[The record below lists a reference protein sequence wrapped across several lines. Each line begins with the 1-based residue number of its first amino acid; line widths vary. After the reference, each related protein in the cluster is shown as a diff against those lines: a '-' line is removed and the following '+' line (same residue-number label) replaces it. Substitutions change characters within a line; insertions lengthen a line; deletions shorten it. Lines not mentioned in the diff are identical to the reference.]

1 LSTTPNAIVHLEH
14 HHVAR
19 RAVEQPDA
27 VAALIERYA
36 SM

>member
-1 LSTTPNAIVHLEH
+1 MPNAMVHLEH
-14 HHVAR
+14 HHVAW
-19 RAVEQPDA
+19 RAVERRDA